1 MHAVSATEFARN
13 FSQMLDQVEHQ
24 GITISIMRNQKQ
36 VATVVP
42 QLRHQSAM
50 EAFGDLYR
58 PFDGAI
64 KDDWLADIKRVA
76 KSLKG
81 TLSSKAKDP
90 WQ

>member
-24 GITISIMRNQKQ
+24 GVSISITRNQRQ
-36 VATVVP
+36 IATVVP
-42 QLRHQSAM
+42 QLRQQSAM

-58 PFDGAI
+58 PLDGAVN
-64 KDDWLADIKRVA
+64 DDWMADIGRVNQ
-76 KSLKG
+76 SLKG
-81 TLSSKAKDP
+81 QLNDKARDP

>member
-24 GITISIMRNQKQ
+24 GVTISIVRNQKQ
-36 VATVVP
+36 IATVVP

-58 PFDGAI
+58 PLDGAV
-64 KDDWLADIKRVA
+64 KDDWIADVKRVN
-76 KSLKG
+76 KSFKG
-81 TLSSKAKDP
+81 SLTDQAHDP

>member
-24 GITISIMRNQKQ
+24 GVTISIVRNQRQ

-42 QLRHQSAM
+42 RLRQQSAM

-58 PFDGAI
+58 PLDGAV
-64 KDDWLADIKRVA
+64 KDDWLADIKRVN
-76 KSLKG
+76 KSIKG
-81 TLSSKAKDP
+81 GLSGKGQDP
-90 WQ
+90 WL

>member
-24 GITISIMRNQKQ
+24 GITIAIVRNQKQ

-42 QLRHQSAM
+42 QLRHQNAM

-58 PFDGAI
+58 PLEGAV
-64 KDDWLADIKRVA
+64 KDDWMADIKRVN

-81 TLSSKAKDP
+81 TLSSKAQDP

>member
-13 FSQMLDQVEHQ
+13 FSQMLDQVEHE
-24 GITISIMRNQKQ
+24 GVTISIVRNQKQ
-36 VATVVP
+36 IATVVP

-58 PFDGAI
+58 PLEGSV
-64 KDDWLADIKRVA
+64 KDNWLADVKRVNR
-76 KSLKG
+76 SLKG
-81 TLSSKAKDP
+81 KLNDKAQDP

>member
-13 FSQMLDQVEHQ
+13 FRHMLDQVEYQ
-24 GITISIMRNQKQ
+24 GITISIVRNKKQ

-58 PFDGAI
+58 PLDGAV
-64 KDDWLADIKRVA
+64 KDDWTADIKRVGE
-76 KSLKG
+76 SLKG
-81 TLSSKAKDP
+81 SLSGKGQDP